1 MYHVRRP
8 RSSTI
13 PYPVRTLSCGS
24 PVVCLT
30 PMQLPPR
37 RCSAARLLDSGTR
50 RLYIRRPLL
59 ALYHVPCSPTA
70 A

>member
-1 MYHVRRP
+1 MGAICP
-8 RSSTI
+8 SSST
-13 PYPVRTLSCGS
+13 VRFLTLPSVRPS
-24 PVVCLT
+24 T
-30 PMQLPPR
+30 REIQTTSQLPPR